1 MGIGEWFGFGKKK
14 EPEPI
19 IEVPAAPTSESLAAA
34 LDSVEAMARDGK
46 VPPMVM
52 ARLKR
57 VTNVVR
63 QTIPRLDNLGAG
75 SASAYNVMATATDYL
90 PGAIG
95 GYLRLPRD
103 WADTRPVDRGKTS
116 LLILIDQLDLLG
128 GTMDKVYDA
137 VNRADA
143 EALVVHGRFL
153 QEKFGTAAGGELG
166 LGADAQVPPQPTSGS
181 YDAGGRLA
189 PPTATPAWPAP
200 DGQSAATGTDWLAPE
215 TDPDTGDVPKVIHP
229 ATPAAPLRPDSTTHA
244 GSATAEPGRL
254 TPPTGRDA

>member
-95 GYLRLPRD
+95 G
-103 WADTRPVDRGKTS
+103 
-116 LLILIDQLDLLG
+116 
-128 GTMDKVYDA
+128 
-137 VNRADA
+137 
-143 EALVVHGRFL
+143 
-153 QEKFGTAAGGELG
+153 
-166 LGADAQVPPQPTSGS
+166 
-181 YDAGGRLA
+181 
-189 PPTATPAWPAP
+189 
-200 DGQSAATGTDWLAPE
+200 
-215 TDPDTGDVPKVIHP
+215 
-229 ATPAAPLRPDSTTHA
+229 
-244 GSATAEPGRL
+244 
-254 TPPTGRDA
+254 